1 MCVCVS
7 AVQGYFIARSRVYI
21 FSVDSVYVHLCMS
34 IALMYC
40 VDMATRVK
48 QFLPPSVPMILV
60 FLHMKL

>member
-1 MCVCVS
+1 MQYRDILLHEAGC
-7 AVQGYFIARSRVYI
+7 I
-21 FSVDSVYVHLCMS
+21 FSLDSVYVHLCMS